1 MKGQV
6 KGQISM
12 FDIPTVSVHT
22 PVKESKPKQQK
33 FKFMLY
39 IGAWKAS
46 VVISAYSARQAAF
59 LFHKQYGNVYIDDIC
74 IV

>member
-1 MKGQV
+1 MKDQL
-6 KGQISM
+6 KGQISI
-12 FDIPTVSVHT
+12 FDTTTASAHK
-22 PVKESKPKQQK
+22 PVKASKPKQQK
-33 FKFMLY
+33 FRFMLY

-59 LFHKQYGNVYIDDIC
+59 LFHKQYGSVYIDNIC